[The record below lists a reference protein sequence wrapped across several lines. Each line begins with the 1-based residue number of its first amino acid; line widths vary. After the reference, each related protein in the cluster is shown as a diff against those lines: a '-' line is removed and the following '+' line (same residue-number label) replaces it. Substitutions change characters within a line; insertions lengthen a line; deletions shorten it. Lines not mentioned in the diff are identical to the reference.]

1 MHLSIIIPMYNEQ
14 ETVGILLDELL
25 KLEFPQFVEQYEIVV
40 VDDCSSDRSF
50 EIVQD
55 YINKNKH
62 ITLYRHEI
70 NMGKGA
76 AVRTG
81 ISKANGDTYL
91 VRDADLELAVDDI
104 PTLLNAMQELGVEFV
119 NGSRYMAG
127 VNRPLSSYR
136 RYLANRFFTFLTSA
150 IIDVKLT
157 DMACGYKLFK
167 KDLYKRIEM
176 KENRFGFEAELLIKA
191 LRLKRNNIA
200 EVPVRYFPRNEG
212 EGKKLRNIDGLKI
225 LLTVFKYGIFQSIGN
240 SAHRFNASKWAIILI
255 ALVALIINTNVRYW
269 ERDNRVIAWDVISY
283 YAYLPATF
291 IHGDLTLDFV
301 DKEHRKN
308 EKRFWPLSTPEG
320 KKVIKTS
327 MGLSILYLP
336 AFVLGHAIALL
347 TNYPAD
353 GFSLPYKFFLIWGAF
368 VYLILGLVL
377 LRNIL
382 SRYFS
387 NWIVAFT
394 LLALFFGTNLL
405 YYSTFEA
412 TMPHVYNFFLFS
424 LFLYLTLGWHE
435 KQTLKNS
442 LLLGL
447 ITGLIILV
455 RPTNLLIILVLILIG
470 VTSFR
475 EAGNRIVFFLTRW
488 KHVLIMLSAA
498 ILVWV
503 PQMIYW
509 KYQTGQLFYFSYPGE
524 RFFFDNPQILNGLF
538 SYRKGWLLYA
548 PVMIFSIIGFVA
560 LYRRQKQF
568 FWPLSIIIIITIYII
583 FSWWSWW
590 YGGSFGGRAMIDYY
604 PLLAFPLAA
613 FLQWCNERKA
623 VLRNFVLFVMILF
636 VFQGTF
642 HNIQYYY
649 GALHFDSMTKAA
661 YWNSFWKVKPGVY
674 YWDLLEQPDSKKAM
688 EGIAAIIP
696 QSKKIIPDSLKCN
709 YEILTEDG
717 RFFLSTDKRFFL
729 GKPHMRS
736 NDMARSG
743 NYSLKLTAEN
753 QYGSD
758 FQLRARKGETYLLS
772 VWKYPAVSEGRLVF
786 AAQKETAFYN
796 VARNVKEVDEN
807 GWARIETEVT
817 IPEGVQGL
825 LKVYLWNKGSEPLY
839 FDDLQIVRTGK
850 H

>member
-25 KLEFPQFVEQYEIVV
+25 KLDFPQFVEHYEIVV
-40 VDDCSSDRSF
+40 VDDCSSDKSF
-50 EIVQD
+50 GIVED
-55 YINKNKH
+55 YLKKNQH
-62 ITLYRHEI
+62 ISLHRHEK

-81 ISKANGDTYL
+81 ISKASGDTYL
-91 VRDADLELAVDDI
+91 VRDADLELSVDDI

-167 KDLYKRIEM
+167 KDLYNRIEM

-212 EGKKLRNIDGLKI
+212 EGKKLRNIDGIKI

-240 SAHRFNASKWAIILI
+240 SARRFNGSKWAIMLI
-255 ALVALIINTNVRYW
+255 ALFALIINTNIRYW

-291 IHGDLTLDFV
+291 IHGDLTLDFI
-301 DKEHRKN
+301 DTEYGKHGN
-308 EKRFWPLSTPEG
+308 RFWPVNTPAG

-336 AFVLGHAIALL
+336 AFLLGHAVALV

-353 GFSLPYKFFLIWGAF
+353 GFSLPYKFFLVWGGF
-368 VYLILGLVL
+368 VYLILGMVL

-382 SRYFS
+382 IRYFS

-405 YYSTFEA
+405 FYSTFEA

-424 LFLYLTLGWHE
+424 LFIYLTFRWHE
-435 KQTLKNS
+435 KQTFKDS
-442 LLLGL
+442 LLIGL

-475 EAGNRIVFFLTRW
+475 EAGNRVVFFLTRW
-488 KHVLIMLSAA
+488 KHVLIMLTAA
-498 ILVWV
+498 ILIWV
-503 PQMIYW
+503 PQMVYW
-509 KYQTGQLFYFSYPGE
+509 KYQTGQLFYFSYLGE

-548 PVMIFSIIGFVA
+548 PVMIFSIIGFIP
-560 LYRRQKQF
+560 LYCRHKQF
-568 FWPLSIIIIITIYII
+568 FWPLSIIIVITIYII
-583 FSWWSWW
+583 YSWWSWW
-590 YGGSFGGRAMIDYY
+590 YGGSFGGRALIDYY

-613 FLQWCNERKA
+613 FVQWCSGHKA
-623 VLRNFVLFVMILF
+623 ILRNLLIIVMVLF

-642 HNIQYYY
+642 HTVQYYY

-661 YWNSFWKVKPGVY
+661 YWNSFWKARPGFY
-674 YWDLLEQPDSKKAM
+674 YWDLLEQPDSQKAM
-688 EGIAAIIP
+688 KGIAAIIP
-696 QSKKIIPDSLKCN
+696 QTKSAIPDSLKCD
-709 YEILTEDG
+709 YEILTGDG
-717 RFFLSTDKRFFL
+717 KFFFSTDQRFFL
-729 GKPHMRS
+729 GKPHLRS
-736 NDMARSG
+736 DEMARSG
-743 NYSLKLTAEN
+743 NYSLKLTAED

-758 FQLRARKGETYLLS
+758 FMLRARIGETYLLS
-772 VWKYPAVSEGRLVF
+772 AWKYPADSEGRIVF

-796 VARNVKEVDEN
+796 VVRRVVEIDEN

-817 IPEGVQGL
+817 IPDGVQGM
-825 LKVYLWNKGSEPLY
+825 LKVYLWNNGSEPLY
-839 FDDLQIVRTGK
+839 FDDLKIVRTAK
-850 H
+850 R

>member
-14 ETVGILLDELL
+14 ETVGFLLDELL

-55 YINKNKH
+55 YIKKNKH

-301 DKEHRKN
+301 DTEHRKN

-405 YYSTFEA
+405 NYSTFEA

-424 LFLYLTLGWHE
+424 LFLHLTLGWHE

-455 RPTNLLIILVLILIG
+455 RPTNLIIILVLILIG

-568 FWPLSIIIIITIYII
+568 FWPLSIITIITIYII

-613 FLQWCNERKA
+613 FLQWCSERKA

-642 HNIQYYY
+642 HSIQYYY

-661 YWNSFWKVKPGVY
+661 YWNSFWKVKPGVS
-674 YWDLLEQPDSKKAM
+674 YWDLLEEPDSKKAM

-696 QSKKIIPDSLKCN
+696 QSKNIIPDSLKCD
-709 YEILTEDG
+709 YEKLTEDG
-717 RFFLSTDKRFFL
+717 RFFLSTDKGFL
-729 GKPHMRS
+729 IGNTQLRS
-736 NDMARSG
+736 DIRSRSG
-743 NYSLKLTAEN
+743 NYSVQLPPSAP
-753 QYGSD
+753 YGSNLQIRVAKD
-758 FQLRARKGETYLLS
+758 EVYSLS
-772 VWKYPAVSEGRLVF
+772 VWKNPYDSDGHIVVSAPEVS
-786 AAQKETAFYN
+786 AFYRTSQQ
-796 VARNVKEVDEN
+796 VVEIDAY
-807 GWARIETEVT
+807 GWGKIELIDT
-817 IPEGVQGL
+817 IPSYLYGL
-825 LKVYLWNKGSEPLY
+825 INIYLWNPGQDTIY
-839 FDDLQIVRTGK
+839 FDDLKMLKVNEK
-850 H
+850 